1 MADPRFYDRLGPLT
15 LQEIAALSGAAISD
29 SADAG
34 AQVTHVAPLG
44 EGGAGT
50 LCYAETG
57 KHFAGA
63 PSGALNGVAILCA
76 ADAAEAAAG
85 LGARVLVHTAPRTGF
100 ARVLPHLFAL
110 RGFEPD
116 TFIHPNA
123 RIDASARLAAG
134 VVIGEGA
141 VIGAECVIGPHS
153 VIGPGCR
160 LGAGTRLAA
169 RVSLL
174 CTDLGEGCNILA
186 GAVIG
191 EDGFGVAISDGINTD
206 ILHLGSVVIG
216 RDVTIGANTAIDR
229 GLFGAT
235 LIGDGSKL
243 DNLCHV
249 AHNSRIGAQVV
260 MAGYT
265 GLAGSAVIGDRAVL
279 AGRVG
284 VYDHVRIGEGATV
297 GANSAASRNVPAGE
311 FWVGNPAQPLRQ
323 HMRELAELRR
333 LVKSG
338 KKPSKKG

>member
-29 SADAG
+29 SAAVG
-34 AQVTHVAPLG
+34 ISVEGVAPLG
-44 EGGAGT
+44 EGGPGT
-50 LCYAETG
+50 LAYAETG
-57 KHFAGA
+57 KHFANA
-63 PSGALNGVAILCA
+63 PAGALDGVVVICPL
-76 ADAAEAAAG
+76 DAANEAAS
-85 LGARVLVHTAPRTGF
+85 LGATTLTHDAPRTAF
-100 ARVLPHLFAL
+100 AHTLPHLFRL
-110 RGFEPD
+110 RGFDVD
-116 TFIHPNA
+116 TFIHPTA
-123 RIDASARLAAG
+123 RIDETASLAAG
-134 VVIGEGA
+134 VVVGA
-141 VIGAECVIGPHS
+141 GAEIGADCAVGPHS

-174 CTDLGEGCNILA
+174 CCEIGENCNILA

-191 EDGFGVAISDGINTD
+191 EDGFGVAISNGINTD

-229 GLFGAT
+229 GVFGAT
-235 LIGDGSKL
+235 RIGDGTKI
-243 DNLCHV
+243 DNLCHI
-249 AHNSRIGAQVV
+249 AHNARIGRQVV

-284 VYDHVRIGEGATV
+284 VYDHVRIGEGAQV
-297 GANSAASRNVPAGE
+297 GANSAASRDVPAGE

-323 HMRELAELRR
+323 HLRELAELRR
-333 LVKSG
+333 LAKTG
-338 KKPSKKG
+338 KKTSKKG